1 MFDIGWSEFVL
12 IAVVAL
18 IAIGPKELPGVLRTV
33 GQWMGKA
40 RKMAAEFQSQFQE
53 AMREAEMAALKKS
66 FDEVREAAS
75 GFGGGNI
82 MTSLQKDVTDALR
95 IDDIDKPQPRSS
107 LRRSSKF
114 IYAALLEYF
123 ITQLKL
129 ALFGAGFISF
139 PIVATQTYKFVA
151 PGLYRHEREAFL
163 PYLIAT
169 PIFFL
174 LGALLVY
181 FVVLPMLVRFSLG
194 MQQLG
199 GPDSAQIELLPK
211 VGEFLSLTMSLI
223 FAFGIA
229 FQLPVILTLLGRIGI
244 ITSKQLREKR
254 RYFIVIAFIIAA
266 VLTPPD
272 VLSQASLAIPLL
284 ALYEGSILAV
294 RMVEKSATAA
304 KTATTATPPPAS
316 PPPSPSPA

>member
-1 MFDIGWSEFVL
+1 MTHEDIEATKAPLMEHL
-12 IAVVAL
+12 IELRARLIKSVVAL
-18 IAIGPKELPGVLRTV
+18 VIAFFVCFTFSKQIYNVLV
-33 GQWMGKA
+33 WPFVWVAG
-40 RKMAAEFQSQFQE
+40 AE
-53 AMREAEMAALKKS
+53 
-66 FDEVREAAS
+66 
-75 GFGGGNI
+75 N
-82 MTSLQKDVTDALR
+82 
-95 IDDIDKPQPRSS
+95 
-107 LRRSSKF
+107 SKF
-114 IYAALLEYF
+114 IYTALLEYF

-139 PIVATQTYKFVA
+139 PIVATQIYKFVA
-151 PGLYRHEREAFL
+151 PGLYKHERNAFL

-169 PIFFL
+169 PVFFV
-174 LGALLVY
+174 LGSMLVY

-199 GPDSAQIELLPK
+199 GPGSAEIQLLPK
-211 VGEFLSLTMSLI
+211 VGEYLSLMMSLI

-272 VLSQASLAIPLL
+272 VLSQASLAVPLL
-284 ALYEGSILAV
+284 ALYEGSIIAV
-294 RMVEKSATAA
+294 RMVEKKATA
-304 KTATTATPPPAS
+304 TQSSTTGAPPAAN
-316 PPPSPSPA
+316 PAE